1 MDKHIESIYLKELMR
16 QIRRATHCI
25 QQMDQFMKTQS
36 IEDFFREGEHFLHH
50 AAAISFLLW
59 PANNSKKQAKTRAT
73 HLKTQLGIDEANI
86 LNNRDLRN
94 HITHFDERLDTW
106 AISSLGHN
114 VVDQNIGNMQRAIS
128 GVSTTAFLRNY
139 NPQTLEYTFLNQSF
153 NLQNILTAI
162 NDLSQSIQTYQ
173 LDQQRKQP

>member
-1 MDKHIESIYLKELMR
+1 
-16 QIRRATHCI
+16 
-25 QQMDQFMKTQS
+25 MKTRS

-50 AAAISFLLW
+50 TAAISFLLW
-59 PANNSKKQAKTRAT
+59 PTRNKAKTRAT

-86 LNNRDLRN
+86 LSNRDLRN

-106 AISSLGHN
+106 AKSSLGHN
-114 VVDQNIGNMQRAIS
+114 VVDQNIGDMQRAVS
-128 GVSTTAFLRNY
+128 GVPTTAFLRNY

-173 LDQQRKQP
+173 SNQQQNRP